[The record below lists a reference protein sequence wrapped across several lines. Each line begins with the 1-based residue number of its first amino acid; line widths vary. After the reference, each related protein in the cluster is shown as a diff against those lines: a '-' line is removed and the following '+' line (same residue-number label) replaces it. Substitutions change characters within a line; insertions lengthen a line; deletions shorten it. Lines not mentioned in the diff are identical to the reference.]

1 MKLKDILRETPSVSN
16 WKGGAENREYSSR
29 LDENE
34 PTIDFVKKANI
45 ILMDLAKDFDKTLGN
60 DPKWNKIKSLKSHP
74 DVWFGTKNEGD
85 ILVLQSKLT
94 SSKVPDFISNENQ
107 KTYSILINFIKALSF
122 GNALYLTLVKKNN
135 NPQNQDKYKSRDQII
150 KKGWGQMNKRDFKI
164 SIEFI
169 EDLLAL
175 DLES

>member
-1 MKLKDILRETPSVSN
+1 MKLKDILREVSSVPTN
-16 WKGGAENREYSSR
+16 WKGGAKNRGYSSR
-29 LDENE
+29 LDEKK
-34 PTIDFVKKANI
+34 PTRDFVEEANI

-74 DVWFGTKNEGD
+74 NMWFGTKNEGD
-85 ILVLQSKLT
+85 ILLLQSKLT
-94 SSKVPDFISNENQ
+94 SSKAPDFISNESQ

-122 GNALYLTLVKKNN
+122 GNALYLTLVRKNN
-135 NPQNQDKYKSRDQII
+135 NPQKKDKLRDQVT
-150 KKGWGQMNKRDFKI
+150 KRDFKI
-164 SIEFI
+164 SIGFL